1 MTAMALPLTFDAL
14 NQLTG
19 YKRSISISRYF
30 DEMKLTKQ
38 QKAYRK
44 ALARKLEDEM
54 VWLMS
59 YLFYARQQGIGVSM
73 DALNEIRQRYRIVLV
88 DIQREYPNAFA
99 AVQREMDFLAANIV
113 AQTNARIIQAQ
124 TSDNGYIDSHIDST
138 TADIIDATNRHKDD
152 PYFYS
157 KDRARLIAENEAS
170 TIFDHAEYRTA
181 LRTKTH
187 KRWLTIMDNHERE
200 SHAEANGMVV
210 PIDDPFELAGG
221 ALMHPHDYS
230 LGCSEDELINCRCSV
245 EYF

>member
-1 MTAMALPLTFDAL
+1 MVMALPVANFDEL
-14 NQLTG
+14 NRLVG
-19 YKRSISISRYF
+19 YKRSLQISRYF

-38 QKAYRK
+38 QKTYRK

-59 YLFYARQQGIGVSM
+59 YLFYARQQGISVSM

-124 TSDNGYIDSHIDST
+124 TSDNGYIDSHIDSA

-170 TIFDHAEYRTA
+170 AIFNYTEFESAAKNKKY
-181 LRTKTH
+181 KT
-187 KRWLTIMDNHERE
+187 WNTIMDNHERE
-200 SHAEANGMVV
+200 SHAEVNGMTI
-210 PIDDPFELAGG
+210 PITDWFQLQAGMCQFPRQDTLPDEELV
-221 ALMHPHDYS
+221 
-230 LGCSEDELINCRCSV
+230 NCRCSLT
-245 EYF
+245 FS

>member
-1 MTAMALPLTFDAL
+1 MAMALPLTFDAL

-19 YKRSISISRYF
+19 YKRSISISQFF

-38 QKAYRK
+38 QKTYRK

-59 YLFYARQQGIGVSM
+59 YLFYARQQGISVSM

-99 AVQREMDFLAANIV
+99 AVQREMDFLAANII

-124 TSDNGYIDSHIDST
+124 TSDNGYIDSHIDSA